1 MTTRRV
7 TEMNTRKLIL
17 AEDVQALHSLFFSTV
32 KTRKDILGFEQVI
45 KNMSTAFDEC
55 PYPIFHSFA
64 DGMYTREIHINKGD
78 LAVGA
83 IHRNDYFVN
92 VLKGRLWVV
101 SEFGS
106 REIIAPDSFIAKAG
120 VKHIVF
126 TLEDTIWTDTH
137 RTNETVI
144 DAAEKE
150 IFIESYELFDRE
162 KKIHEV
168 LGLTE
173 KDEAL
178 KNYKKTNDIVEQP
191 ESFIEIKKSKID
203 GLGVFS
209 KKDLKI
215 GERITARI
223 KNSRT
228 SAGRYVNHSDK
239 PNSEAITED
248 GKGFY
253 SVLTQIKKHSEIT
266 VNYSHVRDCSK
277 SLDRYLLCQ
286 DGSQAPSLSEHS
298 AQDI

>member
-1 MTTRRV
+1 
-7 TEMNTRKLIL
+7 MNAQELLIV
-17 AEDVQALHSLFFSTV
+17 EDVQALHSLFFYTV
-32 KTRKDILGFEQVI
+32 KTRGDILNFEQVI
-45 KNMSTAFDEC
+45 KNMPTAFDEC
-55 PYPIFHSFA
+55 PYPVFHSFA

-106 REIIAPDSFIAKAG
+106 REVIAPDSFVAKAG

-126 TLEDTIWTDTH
+126 TLEDTVWTDTH
-137 RTNETVI
+137 KTNKTVI
-144 DAAEKE
+144 ADAEKE
-150 IFIESYELFDRE
+150 IFVESYALFDKD

-173 KDEAL
+173 EDDAL
-178 KNYKKTNDIVEQP
+178 NSYKRTDDIIDQP

-203 GLGVFS
+203 GLGVFT
-209 KKDLKI
+209 KKELKI

-228 SAGRYVNHSDK
+228 YAGRYVNHSDE

-266 VNYSHVRDCSK
+266 VNYSNVRNCSE

-286 DGSQAPSLSEHS
+286 DGSQVLSPSEHS
-298 AQDI
+298 ALDI